1 MANDF
6 YVFLPSN
13 SISPEFPNNTTSRY
27 STSLP
32 TQLELGELQWEVAL
46 VEITYPHTWF
56 NILTPHEV
64 QIRGSDETIK
74 TVSLPAGFYSSTT
87 ELLNMLNYYLRPTSR
102 SIFHFNRIKNKV
114 TLDIKAGETLTIPRG
129 LSEVVGFDDQNSLV
143 SFSGQEDTNELLHAA
158 AAPDLARQTHNIF
171 IYSDIVR
178 LVMVGNGYAPLLRLL
193 PTNEQDR
200 GKYVTKEFIDRY
212 YMPLSSNYIKQ
223 ITIDVRDD
231 QGSNIRFTGGKVT
244 VVLHFRPKQHKKWV
258 LMVSCFLDYSYY

>member
-1 MANDF
+1 MG
-6 YVFLPSN
+6 S
-13 SISPEFPNNTTSRY
+13 SSSRNHV
-27 STSLP
+27 P
-32 TQLELGELQWEVAL
+32 T
-46 VEITYPHTWF
+46 HTWF

-64 QIRGSDETIK
+64 QIQGSDET
-74 TVSLPAGFYSSTT
+74 GFYSSTN

-102 SIFHFNRIKNKV
+102 SNFQFNKV
-114 TLDIKAGETLTIPRG
+114 TLDIKAGETLTMPRG
-129 LSEVVGFDDQNSLV
+129 LSEVLGFNDQNSLG

-178 LVMVGNGYAPLLRLL
+178 LVMVGNGYAPLLKLL

-223 ITIDVRDD
+223 ITIDLRDD

-244 VVLHFRPKQHKKWV
+244 VVLHFRPKQHKK
-258 LMVSCFLDYSYY
+258 